1 MMLLIEFFRI
11 QQRTAIIMKN
21 SIKAN
26 LNNLHLSDIYS
37 LILFIIYKIQD
48 IPDYAVLSEMC
59 YLLDGANLT
68 RLLTYFAGR
77 TITFPTEEDM
87 STMVNALLLYQY
99 INIEGSTLV
108 EAQSK
113 LENITP
119 KQMDK
124 ITSLYLQILP
134 IMKQYNIDRS
144 QIQHGKKY

>member
-1 MMLLIEFFRI
+1 
-11 QQRTAIIMKN
+11 MKN

-59 YLLDGANLT
+59 YLLDGADLT

-77 TITFPTEEDM
+77 TIAFPTEEDM
-87 STMVNALLLYQY
+87 STMTNALLLYQY

-113 LENITP
+113 LENVTP

>member
-1 MMLLIEFFRI
+1 
-11 QQRTAIIMKN
+11 MKS

-77 TITFPTEEDM
+77 TITFPTEEDL
-87 STMVNALLLYQY
+87 STMTNALLLYQY
-99 INIEGSTLV
+99 INIEGNTLV

-124 ITSLYLQILP
+124 ITDL
-134 IMKQYNIDRS
+134 
-144 QIQHGKKY
+144 

>member
-1 MMLLIEFFRI
+1 
-11 QQRTAIIMKN
+11 MKN

-77 TITFPTEEDM
+77 TITFQTEEDM
-87 STMVNALLLYQY
+87 STMANALLLYQY